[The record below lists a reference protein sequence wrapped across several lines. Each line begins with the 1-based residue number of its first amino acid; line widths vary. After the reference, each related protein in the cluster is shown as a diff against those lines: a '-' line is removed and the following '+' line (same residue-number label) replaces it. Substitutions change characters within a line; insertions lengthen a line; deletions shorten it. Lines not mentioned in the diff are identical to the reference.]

1 MLPSDFPITATVA
14 APLAALER
22 PLGLAAHPFER
33 LLRGRRAL
41 VHLDDRP
48 SVRLSRL
55 AGEPEER
62 RLAEVADPGQDD
74 RAAVR
79 VTLVPDHEATLAP

>member
-14 APLAALER
+14 APLAASSAR
-22 PLGLAAHPFER
+22 SAWPRIHSNGSSG
-33 LLRGRRAL
+33 GRRAL

-55 AGEPEER
+55 AGEPEQR
-62 RLAEVADPGQDD
+62 RLAEVADPGQED